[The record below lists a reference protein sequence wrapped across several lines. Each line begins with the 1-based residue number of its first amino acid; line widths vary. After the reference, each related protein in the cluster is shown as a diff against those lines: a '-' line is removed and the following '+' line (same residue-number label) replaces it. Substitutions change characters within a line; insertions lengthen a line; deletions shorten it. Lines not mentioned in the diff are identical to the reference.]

1 MASGSIETAFREL
14 VDRYRVQCL
23 WFLREDYYPSTP
35 AEREDVLCHIERH
48 GDLEAFRR
56 VAEIRTWLSQH
67 SNISSAAS

>member
-1 MASGSIETAFREL
+1 MAPAPIETAFRDL

-35 AEREDVLCHIERH
+35 AEREDVMRHIERH

-56 VAEIRTWLSQH
+56 VAEMRAWLSQH
-67 SNISSAAS
+67 SNSPSAAS